1 VRIARLGGNSA
12 LQVSPRDTPPN
23 SVILVL
29 GTRIHEFA
37 CLCSVALKKL
47 VDGRAKHDHDEKG

>member
-1 VRIARLGGNSA
+1 MRKMLA
-12 LQVSPRDTPPN
+12 TYY

-37 CLCSVALKKL
+37 CNSV
-47 VDGRAKHDHDEKG
+47 VSRQ